1 MSSVRHREG
10 AMNEIELMDRRL
22 VERNIRKGKVTA
34 KEFQTFLTDLPDRKD
49 NAEEMEY
56 DEELLQAHQP
66 LPSVL
71 NPKRT

>member
-1 MSSVRHREG
+1 
-10 AMNEIELMDRRL
+10 MNEIELMDRRL

-56 DEELLQAHQP
+56 DEELLQAT
-66 LPSVL
+66 SREG
-71 NPKRT
+71 RTMRASKEQEEALD